1 MTSCFDMII
10 QVSPSRESHGRRLVR
25 ASTPTAVPHNETRA
39 SKPGCTVGANLQN
52 AVQHLRIQLGHTK
65 GDKST
70 SSFQGQLAVRR
81 VSSGGGDRSRWGS
94 TDSTEVAKTIHRA
107 KTQKLFTQKLLDP
120 KATPLA
126 TLTPRPNPSLSLTTE
141 KLLNRKATLPTACY
155 RPMSSP
161 GPGGTVHVPHLGVFI
176 AAYAPR
182 QFHQVSSP
190 RVGGCGV
197 PCSRLSQCG
206 NSEPPP
212 PTPPLCPP
220 TPPLLRV
227 VGMPFPALRRL

>member
-1 MTSCFDMII
+1 MEGGGGTYPAGIFVRKHDLALPTQQSTVNKHQQRRVAAHLGPCDELSI
-10 QVSPSRESHGRRLVR
+10 QVQAQHSDRCARNVTQRQCQAHRE
-25 ASTPTAVPHNETRA
+25 VPFVA
-39 SKPGCTVGANLQN
+39 PK
-52 AVQHLRIQLGHTK
+52 VQR
-65 GDKST
+65 DN
-70 SSFQGQLAVRR
+70 
-81 VSSGGGDRSRWGS
+81 GG
-94 TDSTEVAKTIHRA
+94 A